1 MCSQLNDIRQSFSS
15 LRVEKRLRHR
25 EIAKFLKITEAEL
38 IDAHVGVSKLASM
51 KSSPHLARATRL
63 KNTWFE
69 MLSQFEALGKVLSLT
84 RNEYGVL
91 EKVGIYQ
98 PVSMQGD
105 IGLVLGTSIDLRL
118 FYKHWEFGYAFE
130 EGKGEALQRSFQF
143 FDEFGVAVHKVFLM
157 PESDHD
163 YFDELIEKFS
173 DPHQDPGIQIQDQ
186 VTLDAPTQQKE
197 PYAFSME
204 TFREDWRELKDTHD
218 FHSLIKRYGLSRLQA
233 LQAIGSEFANKLTK
247 DSMRRVFE
255 LAKNDLIPLM
265 IFVGNRGA
273 IQIHH
278 GVIHR
283 LVEAKSWFNILDPGF
298 NLHLD
303 INHISNIWLVRKPT
317 QDGIITSMEL
327 LDDDGQMVAFVFGE
341 RTPGQPEMPGWRQLI
356 EGVLEEQGNIELC
369 ELD

>member
-15 LRVEKRLRHR
+15 LRLEKKLRHR

-51 KSSPHLARATRL
+51 KSFPHLARATRL
-63 KNTWFE
+63 KNSWFE
-69 MLSQFEALGKVLSLT
+69 LISQLESLGEVLSLT

-91 EKVGIYQ
+91 EKVGIYE

-105 IGLVLGTSIDLRL
+105 VGLVLGKSIDLRL

-143 FDEFGVAVHKVFLM
+143 FDEMGVAVHKVFLM
-157 PESDHD
+157 AESEHA

-173 DPHQDPGIQIQDQ
+173 DPHQEPGIQIQDQ
-186 VTLDAPTQQKE
+186 VVLDSSVTHLDAPT
-197 PYAFSME
+197 FSVE
-204 TFREDWRELKDTHD
+204 EFRKDWRELKDTHE
-218 FHSLIKRYGLSRLQA
+218 FHSMIKRYGLNRLQA
-233 LQAIGSEFANKLTK
+233 LQSIGSEFAHQLTK

-255 LAKNDLIPLM
+255 LAQKDLIPLM

-278 GVIHR
+278 GVINR

-317 QDGIITSMEL
+317 KDGIITSMEL

-341 RTPGQPEMPGWRQLI
+341 RTPGQPEMPIWRQLI
-356 EGVLEEQGNIELC
+356 EGVLEEQGNLELC
-369 ELD
+369 SVD

>member
-15 LRVEKRLRHR
+15 LRLEKKLRHR

-51 KSSPHLARATRL
+51 MSSPHLARAARL
-63 KNTWFE
+63 KNSWFE
-69 MLSQFEALGKVLSLT
+69 MIGQLEFLGEVLSLT

-91 EKVGIYQ
+91 EKVGTYE

-118 FYKHWEFGYAFE
+118 FYKHWKFGYAFE

-173 DPHQDPGIQIQDQ
+173 DPRQESGIQIQDQ
-186 VTLDAPTQQKE
+186 VVLDTPVAHVDP
-197 PYAFSME
+197 S
-204 TFREDWRELKDTHD
+204 TFCLEEFRKDWRELKDTHE
-218 FHSLIKRYGLSRLQA
+218 FHSMIKRYRLNRLQA
-233 LQAIGSEFANKLTK
+233 LQSIGSEFAHQLTK
-247 DSMRRVFE
+247 DSMMRVFE
-255 LAKNDLIPLM
+255 LAKKDLIPLM

-278 GVIHR
+278 GVINR
-283 LVEAKSWFNILDPGF
+283 LVEAKLWFNILDPGF

-341 RTPGQPEMPGWRQLI
+341 RTPGQIEIDRWRELM
-356 EGVLEEQGNIELC
+356 EGVLEEQGNLELC
-369 ELD
+369 SVD